1 MTEALIKSNHLSLE
15 RLAAAF
21 ESLLS
26 DSGRV
31 RIAQGP
37 DAEVASLVVEP
48 TTVAELGEIVRKCE
62 SDSLALVPLAG
73 GNTLRQIRRHPA
85 IVGVSLS
92 RMDRIVNYEPHDMTV
107 VAQAGITL
115 GKLNQAMAEYRQH
128 LPLDPPHPEKVT
140 LGSLVACAKAGP
152 LRLSEGRVRDLLIG
166 IEFIGHQGRAVRA
179 GGRVVKNVTGYDLMK
194 VMTGSYG
201 TLGVIVEAA
210 FKMRPVPANYTV
222 ALAGFARLEEA
233 FDAAFRSS
241 HGAPLLHCEI
251 VSRRIGLALPGSP
264 ASANDRRFLLI
275 AGLGG
280 TRAEVDYQLTQIRG
294 AVGTLIEALDG
305 AAAEAVYHAIR
316 DCPAAEAT
324 IGARIVVA
332 PSALAG
338 ALEAAGAEFCAH
350 AVSGIAQ
357 LFLDD
362 VDEQAAHE
370 AVARWRALAH
380 RAGGHLTVV
389 AARDSVRAGLSMF
402 DEPGAGALA
411 LMRRLKAAFD
421 PSNIFNPGCYV
432 GGI

>member
-1 MTEALIKSNHLSLE
+1 MTAAGLPHESRLSD
-15 RLAAAF
+15 AF
-21 ESLLS
+21 VSLL
-26 DSGRV
+26 GRECV
-31 RIAQGP
+31 RDARADEIGVARVIVEPATIGEI
-37 DAEVASLVVEP
+37 AEVVQKCARDRLTLAPLGGGRILAQIRREPVSVGLALRRCARVVAYEP
-48 TTVAELGEIVRKCE
+48 EDLTVAVEAGLTVGQLNE
-62 SDSLALVPLAG
+62 LAG
-73 GNTLRQIRRHPA
+73 GKGQRLA
-85 IVGVSLS
+85 V
-92 RMDRIVNYEPHDMTV
+92 
-107 VAQAGITL
+107 
-115 GKLNQAMAEYRQH
+115 
-128 LPLDPPHPEKVT
+128 DPPLPERT
-140 LGSLVACAKAGP
+140 TIGSLIAAARSGP
-152 LRLSEGRVRDLLIG
+152 LRLSEGTVRDLLIG
-166 IEFIGHQGRAVRA
+166 IKYIGREGRVVNA

>member
-179 GGRVVKNVTGYDLMK
+179 GGRVVKNVAGYDLMK

-201 TLGVIVEAA
+201 TLGIITETV
-210 FKMRPVPANYTV
+210 FKVRPVPEKWELL
-222 ALAGFARLEEA
+222 LAPFENASDAFEA
-233 FDAAFRSS
+233 AD
-241 HGAPLLHCEI
+241 GLYQQLPLLHLEVLSPV
-251 VSRRIGLALPGSP
+251 VSSQISGTRKSLVVAAIGGNDAEVEYQRGLAR
-264 ASANDRRFLLI
+264 DRLKGALS
-275 AGLGG
+275 
-280 TRAEVDYQLTQIRG
+280 TLTDVAAFETYVRLRDVEFED
-294 AVGTLIEALDG
+294 AAIEAQI
-305 AAAEAVYHAIR
+305 AVL
-316 DCPAAEAT
+316 PAKLASCLNALQCEYVAYA
-324 IGARIVVA
+324 GSGVARLFAREVKDA
-332 PSALAG
+332 KQ
-338 ALEAAGAEFCAH
+338 ALEL
-350 AVSGIAQ
+350 VS
-357 LFLDD
+357 
-362 VDEQAAHE
+362 E
-370 AVARWRALAH
+370 WRAKA
-380 RAGGHLTVV
+380 RASGGHLRVV
-389 AARDSVRAGLSMF
+389 SLAKELRSAGIAMF
-402 DEPGAGALA
+402 DTVNEGAMK
-411 LMRRLKAAFD
+411 LMAELKRRFD
-421 PSNIFNPGCYV
+421 PAGIFNPGCFI
-432 GGI
+432 GGL